1 MLGETIVRFEDY
13 KTLLLERDGPILNA
27 RFNNPDKLNS
37 LSGPG
42 EAEISRF
49 FYDVAT
55 DEETRV
61 IVLSGVGRAFSAG
74 GDIHH
79 VKHVIENPQQFYFG
93 IGNAKRTVFNIL
105 DCPKPIIAK
114 VNGDAAGL
122 GATIALLC
130 DVVFASD
137 NARFSDP
144 HVKIGFTAGDGG
156 AVIWPFLLGGL
167 AKHYLMTGDP
177 ISAPEAAKLGMIF
190 KAVPQDEL
198 NETVKAYALRL
209 ATGPRRAIETSKMTA
224 NIVLKHLATM
234 SMDAGMA
241 YEALTNHSADHRE
254 AADAFLAKRAPNFTG
269 G

>member
-1 MLGETIVRFEDY
+1 MKFEDY
-13 KTLLLERDGPILNA
+13 TTLLFSRDGGILNVQ
-27 RFNNPDKLNS
+27 FNNPTKLNS
-37 LSGPG
+37 LSGAG
-42 EAEISRF
+42 EREISRF

-61 IVLSGVGRAFSAG
+61 IVLSGAGRAFSAG
-74 GDIHH
+74 GDIRH
-79 VKHVIENPQQFYFG
+79 VKHVIEHPEEFYFG

-105 DCPKPIIAK
+105 DCAKPIIAK

-130 DVVFASD
+130 DVVFAA
-137 NARFSDP
+137 NEAKFSDP

-177 ISAPEAAKLGMIF
+177 IVATDAAKLGMIF
-190 KAVPQDEL
+190 KALPPEELDEA
-198 NETVKAYALRL
+198 VRAYAQRL
-209 ATGPRRAIETSKMTA
+209 ATGPRRAIETTKLTA
-224 NIVLKHLATM
+224 NVVLKHLATM

-241 YEALTNHSADHRE
+241 YEALTNHSGDHQE
-254 AADAFLAKRAPNFTG
+254 ACEAFLAKRPPQFTG
-269 G
+269 Q